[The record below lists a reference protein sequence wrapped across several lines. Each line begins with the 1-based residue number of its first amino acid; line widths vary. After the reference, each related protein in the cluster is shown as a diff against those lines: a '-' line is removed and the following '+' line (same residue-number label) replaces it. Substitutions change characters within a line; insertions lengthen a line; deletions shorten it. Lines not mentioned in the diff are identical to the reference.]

1 MVPFVSL
8 GSLEYDSKTGVG
20 KPTSIPPPTET
31 QLEEHLGNTT
41 TSTHLSFVSKIYVRE
56 AHTICDKAQINESW
70 LAHHLGDA
78 RRNLGEASQQ
88 HHSPKQHDGRKHS
101 ERRQRGRVFQRRS
114 WRGGGRLI
122 SITQERT
129 EGRSFQVEEAA
140 STARPCTEQR
150 GRDSE

>member
-8 GSLEYDSKTGVG
+8 GSLENDSKTGVG
-20 KPTSIPPPTET
+20 KPTSMPPPTET

-56 AHTICDKAQINESW
+56 AHRICDKAPIYESW
-70 LAHHLGDA
+70 PTISETRDGTLGKHPNSTTAQSETTAESALREGREDA
-78 RRNLGEASQQ
+78 
-88 HHSPKQHDGRKHS
+88 
-101 ERRQRGRVFQRRS
+101 VFQRCS
-114 WRGGGRLI
+114 WRGGGLLI
-122 SITQERT
+122 SVTQERT

-150 GRDSE
+150 G